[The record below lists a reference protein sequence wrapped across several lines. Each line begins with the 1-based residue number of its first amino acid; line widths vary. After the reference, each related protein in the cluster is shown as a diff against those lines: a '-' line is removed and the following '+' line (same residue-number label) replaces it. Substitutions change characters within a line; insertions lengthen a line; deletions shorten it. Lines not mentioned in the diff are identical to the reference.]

1 MVEQQKDKKAK
12 VIKKYRLVK
21 DLLVHNMIKQSMKK
35 KSNYY

>member
-12 VIKKYRLVK
+12 VIKNYRLVK